1 MKEKRKRV
9 LLIFCVF
16 ILSIF
21 VFPKIYTL
29 CIGENNS
36 NNYLNAT
43 IYDNSQYNLGG
54 DGLKLTSDGVDING
68 WNYTDS
74 KYLHIN
80 VAVPNDNKK
89 YVVKVKTAK
98 ELYFVTNKLDVPTG
112 FSDVSF
118 KKNEDIL
125 VNTNSTYSV
134 NDYSGTAFFT
144 VAPGITTATIQLELK
159 YDYIL
164 WNKQKDAVL
173 NTCGEKALTVEL
185 LEVEDDSNVSLGS
198 LNVNT
203 AKSGVGRSLTH
214 DVYMSVNNVN
224 ADFGVVEMVY
234 NNENPDILRISNTL
248 YVGDLSLSNLYF
260 KKLKIVVNLPYCV
273 KDGKKYYLDIKK
285 DSLLFSNVIG
295 GKANYDID
303 DSKKSFGTITIN
315 LYDIY
320 INANSTF
327 FRYEVDFP
335 KDLDFTS
342 NSKFTFTNGSST
354 IYVVSDEKE
363 ELIYSTDLKTINY
376 SNHSKEEV
384 QINLGGYS
392 VSYTNTSDTLVN
404 SLGGFYLYNSG
415 TGDSEKKHIDML
427 FDSSDT
433 GYIKVTTVNIPTDRT
448 QKNLNIKY
456 RLVDDNNTLVCKNS
470 NGEYISDN
478 DICADYNFS
487 TTIENPNYS
496 TDSSIRW
503 NNINIKFYRGL
514 LPIDEQKYYLKEV
527 IYDIDKIKKSSI
539 LYSYQSQDS
548 FSGAGNYYGFINYH
562 GTENI
567 QVSSKIT
574 VTSDNFKTL
583 TKKEY
588 TNLCSYSSTAYDVDS
603 VSINDVYYN
612 SISVLAG
619 NSFTLKGQ
627 VSSIDYPYGT
637 VPWLNNIVIGLLL
650 PNGISVNEETVNLKT
665 EINNNIK
672 PSKVEAQDLYNGYKM
687 WKIYVPKDITI
698 GYVSE
703 RLGKGPDGNYI
714 KFEMQLNTAYYMNQ
728 QTIDLKS
735 SVYAASAQNENGVTS
750 VNDASGSYYWARQTD
765 TYDLNG
771 DGNTS
776 DIIGGVSP
784 SDTTSFEIIP
794 QKALLD
800 VSDSINVNKEDEGD
814 SGHLF
819 SSDDVVNYNL
829 TLNCTHGGSVE
840 DFNYYIPI
848 PKTTSG
854 TDNYLLTTLDD
865 IYNLNLQNEVSVVG
879 DDLYDVYYS
888 TKEGL
893 NINNAKNDDVV
904 WLTKD
909 EVTDFTK
916 VTMIK
921 LLQKNPTIESDS
933 FTTISLKLKYGGND
947 FNESAGKKITF
958 HSAGNYTY
966 LLNGRET
973 SGLFATPGVTLDINY
988 TVNLPDITLTA
999 APNRSPSINGN
1010 IISYQTD
1017 NTSLPRFIK
1026 SQNLS
1031 ITNVSTYN
1039 VTLNTK
1045 NYMNSNLDM
1054 EGIYANEMFAV
1065 TASLNNGVEQD
1076 ILTSANDSSINIGLS
1091 NSNTVPI
1098 LKYTIYNA
1106 NNILDN
1112 STTRYIV
1119 ITFKS
1124 DNGVTIKQ
1132 KININREFAKA
1143 SNPVASIV
1151 SGDRYQLFDDTN
1163 ASVSI
1168 SNNSSI
1174 TTQFVLDYIPDM
1186 YSDKYIVFDSKVPV
1200 GTTLT
1205 LYDYVNNNN
1214 PSYWY
1219 YVVKKETN
1227 KIKLTDFIKMG
1238 YQSVN
1243 YKYLTGTSKYKE
1255 NYLLNINF
1263 SNVKA
1268 NDIKQNA
1275 VHLEMMGNKV
1285 DDIKSINLSYI
1296 LNDNRAFKIN
1306 MPSTVKMGTD
1316 FNIDM
1321 NMTASLGVETNYF
1334 GKKMSYV
1341 ISTKDLPYDTYIL
1354 YNNEKY
1360 YMNTSNKFIIPLG
1373 DVLDGEKNIT
1383 LSFNSNIVSLK
1394 DTYNLDV
1401 DLMVNDKSSSFN
1413 PLMGNVVAS
1422 KTITLNYEVKK
1433 APSFKITKM
1442 SERVISQKSLKNE
1455 NTIHIDYI
1463 DNGSSTIYVELQ
1475 KKMGNSY
1482 QKVTDKLNRIAGV
1495 TNHNTGVFNINV
1507 ADGGE
1512 DITFK
1517 LANTMEKG
1525 IYRFVFTIK
1534 NNNNETYYEVPYSF
1548 VITD

>member
-9 LLIFCVF
+9 LLIFCLF

-125 VNTNSTYSV
+125 VNTNSTYNV
-134 NDYSGTAFFT
+134 NDYSGTAFYT

-198 LNVNT
+198 LNVNIAT
-203 AKSGVGRSLTH
+203 SGVKEELNLYSYKIVNGVETIG
-214 DVYMSVNNVN
+214 DVS
-224 ADFGVVEMVY
+224 MVY
-234 NNENPDILRISNTL
+234 NKDNSDVLKISSDL
-248 YVGDLSLSNLYF
+248 YLDSQSYTNFYF
-260 KKLKIVVNLPYCV
+260 KNLKFVINLPYYV

-285 DSLLFSNVIG
+285 DSLSFSNMIG
-295 GKANYDID
+295 GKINYDVD
-303 DSKKSFGTITIN
+303 DSKKSFGVITVN

-320 INANSTF
+320 IKSSVHF
-327 FRYEVDFP
+327 FSFEFNPP

-342 NSKFTFTNGSST
+342 NSKFTFTDGSSELYAVAGDVESF
-354 IYVVSDEKE
+354 IYKDYFNQIS
-363 ELIYSTDLKTINY
+363 Y
-376 SNHSKEEV
+376 SNSYEEK
-384 QINLGGYS
+384 
-392 VSYTNTSDTLVN
+392 VSIASASTFVPYTNNSDTLV
-404 SLGGFYLYNSG
+404 SLLGGFLIYNSG

-478 DICADYNFS
+478 NICADYKFS
-487 TTIENPNYS
+487 TTIENPNYYPNA
-496 TDSSIRW
+496 SSGW
-503 NNINIKFYRGL
+503 NNILIKFHRGL

-527 IYDIDKIKKSSI
+527 IYDIDMIKAGTY
-539 LYSYQSQDS
+539 LYST
-548 FSGAGNYYGFINYH
+548 SGPRSYYSGGNYYGFVNYH
-562 GTENI
+562 DI
-567 QVSSKIT
+567 KDVYVKSKISIAGDNGKSSINE
-574 VTSDNFKTL
+574 TSTFLKNVP
-583 TKKEY
+583 
-588 TNLCSYSSTAYDVDS
+588 STAYCVS
-603 VSINDVYYN
+603 NVSINDISN
-612 SISVLAG
+612 KSISVIAG
-619 NSFTLKGQ
+619 NSLTLKGQ
-627 VSSIDYPYGT
+627 VNSIEYPYGT
-637 VPWLNNIVIGLLL
+637 VPWMNNIVIGLLL

-665 EINNNIK
+665 RINDNIK

-687 WKIYVPKDITI
+687 WKIYVPKNITI
-698 GYVSE
+698 GYASE
-703 RLGKGPDGNYI
+703 RFGTGPNGDYI

-728 QTIDLKS
+728 QAIDLKS
-735 SVYAASAQNENGVTS
+735 SVYAAIAQTENGVTT
-750 VNDASGSYYWARQTD
+750 VNEVNGAFGWARQTD

-776 DIIGGVSP
+776 DSIGGVSP
-784 SDTTSFEIIP
+784 SDATSFEIIP

-800 VSDSINVNKEDEGD
+800 ISDSINVNKEDEGD

-819 SSDDVVNYNL
+819 SRDDVVNYNL

-848 PKTTSG
+848 PKTSSG
-854 TDNYLLTTLDD
+854 TDSYLITTLDD
-865 IYNLNLQNEVSVVG
+865 IYNLNLQNEVSVGG
-879 DDLYDVYYS
+879 DDLYDIYYS

-893 NINNAKNDDVV
+893 NINNAKNNDVV

-947 FNESAGKKITF
+947 FNESAGKKITL

-1017 NTSLPRFIK
+1017 STSLPRFIK

-1054 EGIYANEMFAV
+1054 EGIYANEMFSV

-1263 SNVKA
+1263 SNAKS

-1285 DDIKSINLSYI
+1285 DDIKSINLSYN

-1306 MPSTVKMGTD
+1306 MPSTVNMGTD

-1455 NTIHIDYI
+1455 NSIHIDYI

>member
-1 MKEKRKRV
+1 
-9 LLIFCVF
+9 
-16 ILSIF
+16 
-21 VFPKIYTL
+21 
-29 CIGENNS
+29 
-36 NNYLNAT
+36 
-43 IYDNSQYNLGG
+43 
-54 DGLKLTSDGVDING
+54 
-68 WNYTDS
+68 
-74 KYLHIN
+74 
-80 VAVPNDNKK
+80 
-89 YVVKVKTAK
+89 
-98 ELYFVTNKLDVPTG
+98 
-112 FSDVSF
+112 
-118 KKNEDIL
+118 
-125 VNTNSTYSV
+125 
-134 NDYSGTAFFT
+134 
-144 VAPGITTATIQLELK
+144 
-159 YDYIL
+159 
-164 WNKQKDAVL
+164 
-173 NTCGEKALTVEL
+173 
-185 LEVEDDSNVSLGS
+185 
-198 LNVNT
+198 
-203 AKSGVGRSLTH
+203 
-214 DVYMSVNNVN
+214 
-224 ADFGVVEMVY
+224 
-234 NNENPDILRISNTL
+234 
-248 YVGDLSLSNLYF
+248 
-260 KKLKIVVNLPYCV
+260 
-273 KDGKKYYLDIKK
+273 
-285 DSLLFSNVIG
+285 
-295 GKANYDID
+295 
-303 DSKKSFGTITIN
+303 
-315 LYDIY
+315 
-320 INANSTF
+320 
-327 FRYEVDFP
+327 
-335 KDLDFTS
+335 
-342 NSKFTFTNGSST
+342 
-354 IYVVSDEKE
+354 
-363 ELIYSTDLKTINY
+363 
-376 SNHSKEEV
+376 
-384 QINLGGYS
+384 
-392 VSYTNTSDTLVN
+392 
-404 SLGGFYLYNSG
+404 
-415 TGDSEKKHIDML
+415 
-427 FDSSDT
+427 
-433 GYIKVTTVNIPTDRT
+433 
-448 QKNLNIKY
+448 
-456 RLVDDNNTLVCKNS
+456 
-470 NGEYISDN
+470 
-478 DICADYNFS
+478 
-487 TTIENPNYS
+487 
-496 TDSSIRW
+496 
-503 NNINIKFYRGL
+503 
-514 LPIDEQKYYLKEV
+514 
-527 IYDIDKIKKSSI
+527 
-539 LYSYQSQDS
+539 
-548 FSGAGNYYGFINYH
+548 
-562 GTENI
+562 
-567 QVSSKIT
+567 
-574 VTSDNFKTL
+574 
-583 TKKEY
+583 
-588 TNLCSYSSTAYDVDS
+588 
-603 VSINDVYYN
+603 
-612 SISVLAG
+612 
-619 NSFTLKGQ
+619 
-627 VSSIDYPYGT
+627 
-637 VPWLNNIVIGLLL
+637 
-650 PNGISVNEETVNLKT
+650 
-665 EINNNIK
+665 
-672 PSKVEAQDLYNGYKM
+672 M

-698 GYVSE
+698 GYYSE
-703 RLGKGPDGNYI
+703 TLYPGLNGNCI
-714 KFEMQLNTAYYMNQ
+714 KFEMQLNTEYYMNQ
-728 QTIDLKS
+728 QTIDIKS
-735 SVYAASAQNENGVTS
+735 SLFTASAQNENGVTS
-750 VNDASGSYYWARQTD
+750 VNNAAGSYDWARQTD

-771 DGNTS
+771 DGSTS

-800 VSDSINVNKEDEGD
+800 ISDSINVNKGDEGD

-904 WLTKD
+904 WLTKN

-933 FTTISLKLKYGGND
+933 FTTISLNLKYGGND

-1010 IISYQTD
+1010 VISYQTD
-1017 NTSLPRFIK
+1017 GTSLPRFIK

-1151 SGDRYQLFDDTN
+1151 SGDRYQLFDDTTT
-1163 ASVSI
+1163 SVSI

-1186 YSDKYIVFDSKVPV
+1186 YSDKYVVFDSKLPV

-1219 YVVKKETN
+1219 YVVEKETN

-1263 SNVKA
+1263 SNAKS

-1285 DDIKSINLSYI
+1285 DDIKSINLSYS

-1306 MPSTVKMGTD
+1306 MPSTVGMGTD

>member
-1 MKEKRKRV
+1 MNEKRKRV
-9 LLIFCVF
+9 LLIFCLF

-54 DGLKLTSDGVDING
+54 DGLELTSDGVDING

-89 YVVKVKTAK
+89 YVVKVKSAK

-144 VAPGITTATIQLELK
+144 VSPGITSATIQLELK

-203 AKSGVGRSLTH
+203 AKSGVNEELMFYSYKTVNGVMTSGPVSIIYNKENSDSLKI
-214 DVYMSVNNVN
+214 VN
-224 ADFGVVEMVY
+224 Y
-234 NNENPDILRISNTL
+234 L
-248 YVGDLSLSNLYF
+248 YRQNQDETNFYF
-260 KKLKIVVNLPYCV
+260 KKLKIVINLPYYM
-273 KDGKKYYLDIKK
+273 KNGKKYYLDIKK
-285 DSLLFSNVIG
+285 DSLSLSGVIG
-295 GKANYDID
+295 GKINYDVD
-303 DSKKSFGTITIN
+303 DSKISFGIITVN
-315 LYDIY
+315 LYDVY
-320 INANSTF
+320 IKSNEQFLS
-327 FRYEVDFP
+327 YEMTFP
-335 KDLDFTS
+335 KDLEFTGS
-342 NSKFTFTNGSST
+342 SMFDFTNGSSELYVMTDEIESLLSKDT
-354 IYVVSDEKE
+354 IGSISFSNYYEEKVAV
-363 ELIYSTDLKTINY
+363 LSGSTF
-376 SNHSKEEV
+376 V
-384 QINLGGYS
+384 P
-392 VSYTNTSDTLVN
+392 YTNTSDTLV
-404 SLGGFYLYNSG
+404 SLLGGFLVYNSG

-427 FDSSDT
+427 FDSADT

-478 DICADYNFS
+478 DICSDYKFS
-487 TTIENPNYS
+487 TTIENPNYYPNTS
-496 TDSSIRW
+496 VGW

-514 LPIDEQKYYLKEV
+514 LPSDEQKYYLKEL
-527 IYDIDKIKKSSI
+527 IYDIDKIKARSY
-539 LYSYQSQDS
+539 LYATYGSRDYY
-548 FSGAGNYYGFINYH
+548 SGGNYYGFINYH
-562 GTENI
+562 DTKN
-567 QVSSKIT
+567 VNVKSKISIT
-574 VTSDNFKTL
+574 GDNVKTL
-583 TKKEY
+583 TTETTTFLK
-588 TNLCSYSSTAYDVDS
+588 NVPSTAYSVS
-603 VSINDVYYN
+603 NVSIND
-612 SISVLAG
+612 ISNKSASVTAG

-627 VSSIDYPYGT
+627 VNSICYPYGT

-665 EINNNIK
+665 DINNNIK

-698 GYVSE
+698 GYASE
-703 RLGKGPDGNYI
+703 RLGTGPDGNYI

-735 SVYAASAQNENGVTS
+735 SVYAASAQTENGMTS
-750 VNDASGSYYWARQTD
+750 VNDAAGAYDWARQTD

-776 DIIGGVSP
+776 DSIGGVSP

-800 VSDSINVNKEDEGD
+800 ISDSINVNKEDEGD

-854 TDNYLLTTLDD
+854 MDNYLLTTFDD

-879 DDLYDVYYS
+879 DDLYDIYYS

-1010 IISYQTD
+1010 VISYQTD
-1017 NTSLPRFIK
+1017 GTSLPRFIK

-1151 SGDRYQLFDDTN
+1151 SGDRYQLFDDTTT
-1163 ASVSI
+1163 SVSI
-1168 SNNSSI
+1168 SKNSSI

-1186 YSDKYIVFDSKVPV
+1186 YSDKYIVFDSKLPV

-1219 YVVKKETN
+1219 YVVEKETN

-1263 SNVKA
+1263 SNTKA
-1268 NDIKQNA
+1268 NDIKQNSI
-1275 VHLEMMGNKV
+1275 HLEMMGNKV
-1285 DDIKSINLSYI
+1285 DDIKSINLSYS

-1383 LSFNSNIVSLK
+1383 LSFHSNIVSLK

-1401 DLMVNDKSSSFN
+1401 DLMVNGNSSSFN

-1534 NNNNETYYEVPYSF
+1534 NNHNETYYEVPYSF

>member
-9 LLIFCVF
+9 LLIFCLF

-134 NDYSGTAFFT
+134 NDYSGTAFYT

-203 AKSGVGRSLTH
+203 AKSGINEELMFYSYKFVNGVMTSGPVSIIYNKENSDSLKI
-214 DVYMSVNNVN
+214 VN
-224 ADFGVVEMVY
+224 Y
-234 NNENPDILRISNTL
+234 L
-248 YVGDLSLSNLYF
+248 YRQNQDETNFYF
-260 KKLKIVVNLPYCV
+260 KKLKIVINLPYYM
-273 KDGKKYYLDIKK
+273 KNGKKYYLDIKK
-285 DSLLFSNVIG
+285 DSLSFSGVIG
-295 GKANYDID
+295 GKINYDVD
-303 DSKKSFGTITIN
+303 DSKISFGIITVN
-315 LYDIY
+315 LYDVY
-320 INANSTF
+320 INSNEQFLS
-327 FRYEVDFP
+327 YEMTFP
-335 KDLDFTS
+335 KDLEFTGS
-342 NSKFTFTNGSST
+342 SMFAFTNGSSEL
-354 IYVVSDEKE
+354 YVMTDEIESLLSKDYYGSISFSNYYE
-363 ELIYSTDLKTINY
+363 EKVAVLSGSTF
-376 SNHSKEEV
+376 V
-384 QINLGGYS
+384 P
-392 VSYTNTSDTLVN
+392 YTNTSDTLV
-404 SLGGFYLYNSG
+404 SLLGGFLVYNSG

-427 FDSSDT
+427 FDSADT

-478 DICADYNFS
+478 DICSDYKFS
-487 TTIENPNYS
+487 TTIENPNYYPNTS
-496 TDSSIRW
+496 VGW

-514 LPIDEQKYYLKEV
+514 LPSDEQKYYLKEL
-527 IYDIDKIKKSSI
+527 IYDIDKIKARSY
-539 LYSYQSQDS
+539 LYATYGSRDYY
-548 FSGAGNYYGFINYH
+548 SGGNYYGFINYH
-562 GTENI
+562 DTKN
-567 QVSSKIT
+567 VNVKSKISIT
-574 VTSDNFKTL
+574 GDNVKTL
-583 TKKEY
+583 TTETTTFLK
-588 TNLCSYSSTAYDVDS
+588 NVPSTAYSVS
-603 VSINDVYYN
+603 NVSIND
-612 SISVLAG
+612 ISNKSVSVIAG
-619 NSFTLKGQ
+619 NLLSLKGQ
-627 VSSIDYPYGT
+627 VNSINYPYGT
-637 VPWLNNIVIGLLL
+637 VPWMNNIVIGLLL

-665 EINNNIK
+665 DINNNIK

-698 GYVSE
+698 GYASE
-703 RLGKGPDGNYI
+703 RLGTGPDGNYI

-735 SVYAASAQNENGVTS
+735 SVYAASAQTENGMTS
-750 VNDASGSYYWARQTD
+750 VNDAAGAYDWARQTD

-776 DIIGGVSP
+776 DSIGGVSP
-784 SDTTSFEIIP
+784 SDATSFEIIP

-800 VSDSINVNKEDEGD
+800 ISDSINVNKEDEGE

-854 TDNYLLTTLDD
+854 TDSYLITTLDD
-865 IYNLNLQNEVSVVG
+865 IYNLNLQNEVSIVG
-879 DDLYDVYYS
+879 DDLYDIYYS

-893 NINNAKNDDVV
+893 NINNAKNNDVV

-947 FNESAGKKITF
+947 FNESAGKKITL

-1065 TASLNNGVEQD
+1065 TASLNNGAEQD

-1151 SGDRYQLFDDTN
+1151 SGDRYQLFDDTTT
-1163 ASVSI
+1163 SVSI

-1263 SNVKA
+1263 SNVKS
-1268 NDIKQNA
+1268 NDIKQNSI
-1275 VHLEMMGNKV
+1275 HLEMMGNKV
-1285 DDIKSINLSYI
+1285 DDIKSINLSYN

-1306 MPSTVKMGTD
+1306 MPSTVNMGTD

-1394 DTYNLDV
+1394 NTYNLDV

-1442 SERVISQKSLKNE
+1442 SERVISQKYLKNE
-1455 NTIHIDYI
+1455 NIIHIDYI

-1517 LANTMEKG
+1517 LANTMDKG

>member
-9 LLIFCVF
+9 LLIFCLF

-54 DGLKLTSDGVDING
+54 DGLELTSDGVDING

-134 NDYSGTAFFT
+134 NDYSGTAFYT
-144 VAPGITTATIQLELK
+144 VSPGITTATIQLELK

-164 WNKQKDAVL
+164 WNKQKNAVL
-173 NTCGEKALTVEL
+173 NTSGEKALTVEL

-203 AKSGVGRSLTH
+203 ATSGVNEALSSFLYT
-214 DVYMSVNNVN
+214 YVN
-224 ADFGVVEMVY
+224 GVKSTTALSMVY
-234 NNENPDILRISNTL
+234 NKDNPEVIKILTYLYKQNQDNT
-248 YVGDLSLSNLYF
+248 NFYF
-260 KKLKIVVNLPYCV
+260 KKLKIVINLPYYV

-285 DSLLFSNVIG
+285 DSLSFSNVIG

-303 DSKKSFGTITIN
+303 DSKKSFGIITVN
-315 LYDIY
+315 LVDVY
-320 INANSTF
+320 INGGGDF
-327 FRYEVDFP
+327 LIYEINPP

-342 NSKFTFTNGSST
+342 DSIFTFTNGSCEFYAVTGESEARLAKGDLSS
-354 IYVVSDEKE
+354 ISYSSSYEEKVSIK
-363 ELIYSTDLKTINY
+363 SGNF
-376 SNHSKEEV
+376 
-384 QINLGGYS
+384 S
-392 VSYTNTSDTLVN
+392 VPYNNTSDTLV
-404 SLGGFYLYNSG
+404 SLLGGFYLDNLG
-415 TGDSEKKHIDML
+415 TGDSEKKHVDML

-433 GYIKVTTVNIPTDRT
+433 GYIKVTTVRMPTDRT
-448 QKNLNIKY
+448 QKSLNVKY

-470 NGEYISDN
+470 NGEYVSDN
-478 DICADYNFS
+478 DICADYKFN
-487 TTIENPNYS
+487 TTIENPYYS
-496 TDSSIRW
+496 TDSSVSW

-527 IYDIDKIKKSSI
+527 IYDIDTIKAGTS
-539 LYSYQSQDS
+539 LYVDEGLGDPY
-548 FSGAGNYYGFINYH
+548 GTGNYYGFINYH
-562 GTENI
+562 DTKD
-567 QVSSKIT
+567 VKVYSKISIT
-574 VTSDNFKTL
+574 GDNVKTL
-583 TKKEY
+583 TKEA
-588 TNLCSYSSTAYDVDS
+588 TTSLTDYSSTAYS
-603 VSINDVYYN
+603 VSNISINDDI
-612 SISVLAG
+612 SASVLAG
-619 NSFTLKGQ
+619 NSLTLKGQ
-627 VSSIDYPYGT
+627 VNSINYPYGT
-637 VPWLNNIVIGLLL
+637 VPWMNNIVIGLLL

-672 PSKVEAQDLYNGYKM
+672 PSKVVAQDLYNGYKM

-698 GYVSE
+698 GYYNEALYSG
-703 RLGKGPDGNYI
+703 LNGDCI
-714 KFEMQLNTAYYMNQ
+714 KFEMQLNTEYYMNQ
-728 QTIDLKS
+728 QSIDLKS
-735 SVYAASAQNENGVTS
+735 SLFTASAQNENGVTS
-750 VNDASGSYYWARQTD
+750 VNNAAGSYDWARQTD

-771 DGNTS
+771 DGSTS

-800 VSDSINVNKEDEGD
+800 ISDSINVNKGDEGD

-848 PKTTSG
+848 PKTTSS

-879 DDLYDVYYS
+879 DDLYDIYYS

-904 WLTKD
+904 WLTKN

-988 TVNLPDITLTA
+988 IVNLPDITLTA

-1010 IISYQTD
+1010 VISYQTD
-1017 NTSLPRFIK
+1017 GTSLPRFIK

-1143 SNPVASIV
+1143 SNLVASIV
-1151 SGDRYQLFDDTN
+1151 SGDRYQLFDDTTT
-1163 ASVSI
+1163 SVSI
-1168 SNNSSI
+1168 SKNSSI

-1186 YSDKYIVFDSKVPV
+1186 YSDKYIVFDSKLPV

-1219 YVVKKETN
+1219 YVVEKETN

-1263 SNVKA
+1263 SNAKS
-1268 NDIKQNA
+1268 NDIKQNSI
-1275 VHLEMMGNKV
+1275 HLEMMGNKV
-1285 DDIKSINLSYI
+1285 DDIKSINLSYS

-1306 MPSTVKMGTD
+1306 MPSTVKIGTD

-1433 APSFKITKM
+1433 APSFRITKM

-1463 DNGSSTIYVELQ
+1463 DNGSSSIYVELQ

>member
-9 LLIFCVF
+9 LLIFCLF

-54 DGLKLTSDGVDING
+54 DGLELTSDGVDING

-125 VNTNSTYSV
+125 VNTNSTYNV

-203 AKSGVGRSLTH
+203 AKSGVNEELLFYSYKFVNGVMTSGPVSIIYNKENSDSLKI
-214 DVYMSVNNVN
+214 VN
-224 ADFGVVEMVY
+224 Y
-234 NNENPDILRISNTL
+234 L
-248 YVGDLSLSNLYF
+248 YRQNQDETNFYF
-260 KKLKIVVNLPYCV
+260 KKLKIVINLPYYM
-273 KDGKKYYLDIKK
+273 KNGKKYYLDIKK
-285 DSLLFSNVIG
+285 DSLSLSGVIG
-295 GKANYDID
+295 GKINYDVD
-303 DSKKSFGTITIN
+303 DSKKSFGVITVN
-315 LYDIY
+315 LSDVY
-320 INANSTF
+320 INSNEQFLS
-327 FRYEVDFP
+327 YEMTFP
-335 KDLDFTS
+335 KDLEFTGS
-342 NSKFTFTNGSST
+342 SMFAFTNGSSELYVMTDEIESLLSKDT
-354 IYVVSDEKE
+354 IGSISFSNYYEEKVAV
-363 ELIYSTDLKTINY
+363 LSGSTF
-376 SNHSKEEV
+376 V
-384 QINLGGYS
+384 P
-392 VSYTNTSDTLVN
+392 YTNTSDTLV
-404 SLGGFYLYNSG
+404 SLLGGFLVYNSG
-415 TGDSEKKHIDML
+415 TGDSEKKHIDVL
-427 FDSSDT
+427 FDSADT

-478 DICADYNFS
+478 DICSDYKFS
-487 TTIENPNYS
+487 TTIENPNYYPNTS
-496 TDSSIRW
+496 VGW

-514 LPIDEQKYYLKEV
+514 LPSDEQKYYLKEL
-527 IYDIDKIKKSSI
+527 IYDIDKIKARSY
-539 LYSYQSQDS
+539 LYATYGSRDYY
-548 FSGAGNYYGFINYH
+548 SGGNYYGFINYH
-562 GTENI
+562 DTKN
-567 QVSSKIT
+567 VNVKSKISIT
-574 VTSDNFKTL
+574 GDNVKTL
-583 TKKEY
+583 TTETTTFLK
-588 TNLCSYSSTAYDVDS
+588 NVPSTAYSVS
-603 VSINDVYYN
+603 NVSIND
-612 SISVLAG
+612 ISNKSVSVIAG
-619 NSFTLKGQ
+619 NLLSLKGQ
-627 VSSIDYPYGT
+627 VNSINYPYGT
-637 VPWLNNIVIGLLL
+637 VPWMNNIVIGLLL

-698 GYVSE
+698 GYASE
-703 RLGKGPDGNYI
+703 RLGTGTDGNYI

-735 SVYAASAQNENGVTS
+735 SVYAASAQTENGMTL
-750 VNDASGSYYWARQTD
+750 VNDAAGAYDWARQTD

-776 DIIGGVSP
+776 DSIGGVSP
-784 SDTTSFEIIP
+784 SDATSFEIIP

-800 VSDSINVNKEDEGD
+800 ISDSINVNKEDEGD

-854 TDNYLLTTLDD
+854 TDNYMITTLDD

-879 DDLYDVYYS
+879 DDLYDIYYS

-893 NINNAKNDDVV
+893 NINNAKNNDVV

-988 TVNLPDITLTA
+988 IVNLPDIMLTA

-1010 IISYQTD
+1010 VISYQTD
-1017 NTSLPRFIK
+1017 STSLPRFIK

-1151 SGDRYQLFDDTN
+1151 SGDRYQLFDDTTT
-1163 ASVSI
+1163 SVSI
-1168 SNNSSI
+1168 SKNSSI

-1186 YSDKYIVFDSKVPV
+1186 YSDKYVVFDSKLPV

-1263 SNVKA
+1263 SNAKS

-1275 VHLEMMGNKV
+1275 VHLEMIGNKV
-1285 DDIKSINLSYI
+1285 DDIKSINLSYN

-1306 MPSTVKMGTD
+1306 MPSTVNMGTD

-1394 DTYNLDV
+1394 DKYNLDV

>member
-9 LLIFCVF
+9 QLIFCLF

-54 DGLKLTSDGVDING
+54 DGLELTSDGVDING

-98 ELYFVTNKLDVPTG
+98 ELYFVTNKLDAPTG

-125 VNTNSTYSV
+125 VNTNSTYNV
-134 NDYSGTAFFT
+134 NDYSGTAFYT
-144 VAPGITTATIQLELK
+144 VSPGITTATIQLELK

-164 WNKQKDAVL
+164 WNKQKNAVL

-203 AKSGVGRSLTH
+203 ATSGVNEELSSFLYT
-214 DVYMSVNNVN
+214 YVN
-224 ADFGVVEMVY
+224 GVKSNTDLSMVY
-234 NNENPDILRISNTL
+234 NKDNPEVIKILAHL
-248 YVGDLSLSNLYF
+248 YKQNQDETNFYF
-260 KKLKIVVNLPYCV
+260 KKLKIVINLPYYIRN
-273 KDGKKYYLDIKK
+273 GKKYYLDIKK
-285 DSLLFSNVIG
+285 DSLSFSNVIG
-295 GKANYDID
+295 GKINYDVD
-303 DSKKSFGTITIN
+303 DSKKSFGVITVN
-315 LYDIY
+315 LADVY
-320 INANSTF
+320 INGGGDF
-327 FRYEVDFP
+327 LIYEINPP

-342 NSKFTFTNGSST
+342 DSIFTFTNGSCEFYAVTGESEARLAKGDLSS
-354 IYVVSDEKE
+354 ISYSSSYEEKVSIK
-363 ELIYSTDLKTINY
+363 SGNF
-376 SNHSKEEV
+376 
-384 QINLGGYS
+384 S
-392 VSYTNTSDTLVN
+392 VPYNNTSDTLV
-404 SLGGFYLYNSG
+404 SLLGGFYLDNLG
-415 TGDSEKKHIDML
+415 TGDSEKKHVDML

-433 GYIKVTTVNIPTDRT
+433 GYIKVTTVRMPTDRT
-448 QKNLNIKY
+448 QKSLNVKY

-470 NGEYISDN
+470 NGEYVSDN
-478 DICADYNFS
+478 DICADYKFN
-487 TTIENPNYS
+487 TTIENPYYS
-496 TDSSIRW
+496 TDSSVSW

-527 IYDIDKIKKSSI
+527 IYDIDTIKAGTS
-539 LYSYQSQDS
+539 LYVNEGLGDPY
-548 FSGAGNYYGFINYH
+548 GTGNYYGFINYH
-562 GTENI
+562 DTKD
-567 QVSSKIT
+567 VKVYSKISIT
-574 VTSDNFKTL
+574 GDNVKTL
-583 TKKEY
+583 TKEA
-588 TNLCSYSSTAYDVDS
+588 TTSLTDYSSTAYS
-603 VSINDVYYN
+603 VSNISINDDTSV
-612 SISVLAG
+612 SVLAG
-619 NSFTLKGQ
+619 NSLTLKGQ
-627 VSSIDYPYGT
+627 VNSINYPYGT
-637 VPWLNNIVIGLLL
+637 VPWMNNIVIGLLL

-672 PSKVEAQDLYNGYKM
+672 PSKVVAQDLYNGYKM

-698 GYVSE
+698 GYYNEALYSG
-703 RLGKGPDGNYI
+703 LNGDCI
-714 KFEMQLNTAYYMNQ
+714 KFEMQLNTEYYMNQ
-728 QTIDLKS
+728 QSIDLKS
-735 SVYAASAQNENGVTS
+735 SLFTASVQNENGVTS
-750 VNDASGSYYWARQTD
+750 VNDANGSYYWAGKTD

-776 DIIGGVSP
+776 DRIGGVSQN
-784 SDTTSFEIIP
+784 DTTSFEIIP

-800 VSDSINVNKEDEGD
+800 ISDSINVNKEDEGD

-848 PKTTSG
+848 PKTTSS

-865 IYNLNLQNEVSVVG
+865 IYNLNLQNEVSIVG

-904 WLTKD
+904 WFTKN

-1151 SGDRYQLFDDTN
+1151 SGDRYQLFDDTTT
-1163 ASVSI
+1163 SVSI
-1168 SNNSSI
+1168 SKNSSI

-1186 YSDKYIVFDSKVPV
+1186 YSDKYIVFDSKLPV

-1219 YVVKKETN
+1219 YVVEKETN
-1227 KIKLTDFIKMG
+1227 KIKLTDFIKIG

-1263 SNVKA
+1263 SNVKS

-1285 DDIKSINLSYI
+1285 DDIKSINLAYS

-1306 MPSTVKMGTD
+1306 MPSTVSMGTD
-1316 FNIDM
+1316 FNINM

>member
-9 LLIFCVF
+9 LLIFCLF

-54 DGLKLTSDGVDING
+54 DGLELTSGGVDING

-134 NDYSGTAFFT
+134 NDYSGTAFYT
-144 VAPGITTATIQLELK
+144 VSPGITTATIQLELK

-164 WNKQKDAVL
+164 WNKQKNAVL

-203 AKSGVGRSLTH
+203 ATSGVNEELSSFLYT
-214 DVYMSVNNVN
+214 YVN
-224 ADFGVVEMVY
+224 GVKSNTDLSMVY
-234 NNENPDILRISNTL
+234 NKDNPEVIKILAHL
-248 YVGDLSLSNLYF
+248 YKQNQDETNFYF
-260 KKLKIVVNLPYCV
+260 KKLKIVINLPYYIRN
-273 KDGKKYYLDIKK
+273 GKKYYLDIKK
-285 DSLLFSNVIG
+285 DSLSFSNVIG
-295 GKANYDID
+295 GKINYDVD
-303 DSKKSFGTITIN
+303 DSKKSFGVITVN
-315 LYDIY
+315 LADVY
-320 INANSTF
+320 INGGGDF
-327 FRYEVDFP
+327 LIYEINPP

-342 NSKFTFTNGSST
+342 DSIFTFTNGSCEFYAVTGESEARLAKGDLSS
-354 IYVVSDEKE
+354 ISYSSSYEEKVSIK
-363 ELIYSTDLKTINY
+363 SGNF
-376 SNHSKEEV
+376 
-384 QINLGGYS
+384 S
-392 VSYTNTSDTLVN
+392 VPYNNTSDTLV
-404 SLGGFYLYNSG
+404 SLLGGFYLDNLG
-415 TGDSEKKHIDML
+415 TGDSEKKHVDML

-433 GYIKVTTVNIPTDRT
+433 GYIKVTTVRMPTDRT
-448 QKNLNIKY
+448 QKSLNVKY

-470 NGEYISDN
+470 NGEYVSDN
-478 DICADYNFS
+478 DICADYKFN
-487 TTIENPNYS
+487 TTIENPYYS
-496 TDSSIRW
+496 TDSSVSW

-527 IYDIDKIKKSSI
+527 IYDIDTIKAGTS
-539 LYSYQSQDS
+539 LYVDEGLGDPY
-548 FSGAGNYYGFINYH
+548 GTGNYYGFINYH
-562 GTENI
+562 DTKD
-567 QVSSKIT
+567 VKVYSKISIT
-574 VTSDNFKTL
+574 GDNVKTL
-583 TKKEY
+583 TKEA
-588 TNLCSYSSTAYDVDS
+588 TTSLTDYSSTAYS
-603 VSINDVYYN
+603 VSNISINDDTSV
-612 SISVLAG
+612 SVLAG
-619 NSFTLKGQ
+619 NSLTLKGQ
-627 VSSIDYPYGT
+627 VNSINYPYGT
-637 VPWLNNIVIGLLL
+637 VPWMNNIVIGLLL

-672 PSKVEAQDLYNGYKM
+672 PSKVVAQDLYNGYKM

-698 GYVSE
+698 GYYNEALYSG
-703 RLGKGPDGNYI
+703 LNGDCI
-714 KFEMQLNTAYYMNQ
+714 KFEMQLNTEYYMNQ
-728 QTIDLKS
+728 QSIDLKS
-735 SVYAASAQNENGVTS
+735 SLFTASVQNENGVTS
-750 VNDASGSYYWARQTD
+750 VNDANGSYYWAGKTD

-776 DIIGGVSP
+776 DRIGGVSQN
-784 SDTTSFEIIP
+784 DTTSFEIIP

-800 VSDSINVNKEDEGD
+800 ISDSINVNKEDEGE

-854 TDNYLLTTLDD
+854 MDNYLLTTIDD

-879 DDLYDVYYS
+879 DDLYDIYYS

-904 WLTKD
+904 WLAKD

-1017 NTSLPRFIK
+1017 NASLPRFIK

-1065 TASLNNGVEQD
+1065 TVSLNNGVEQD

-1151 SGDRYQLFDDTN
+1151 SGDRYQLFDDTTT
-1163 ASVSI
+1163 SVSI
-1168 SNNSSI
+1168 SKNSSI

-1186 YSDKYIVFDSKVPV
+1186 YSDKYIVFDSKLPV

-1219 YVVKKETN
+1219 YVVEKETN
-1227 KIKLTDFIKMG
+1227 KIKLTDFIKMS

-1263 SNVKA
+1263 SNAKS

-1285 DDIKSINLSYI
+1285 DDIKSINLSYS

-1306 MPSTVKMGTD
+1306 IPSTVKMGTD

-1383 LSFNSNIVSLK
+1383 LSFHSNIVSLK

-1401 DLMVNDKSSSFN
+1401 DLMVNGNSSSFN

>member
-9 LLIFCVF
+9 LLIFCLF

-54 DGLKLTSDGVDING
+54 DGLELTSDGVDING

-134 NDYSGTAFFT
+134 NDYSGTAFYT
-144 VAPGITTATIQLELK
+144 VSPGITTATIQLELK

-164 WNKQKDAVL
+164 WNKQKNAVL

-203 AKSGVGRSLTH
+203 AKSGVNEELMFYSYKIVNGVMTSGPVSIIYNKENSDSLKI
-214 DVYMSVNNVN
+214 VN
-224 ADFGVVEMVY
+224 Y
-234 NNENPDILRISNTL
+234 L
-248 YVGDLSLSNLYF
+248 YRQNQDETNFYF
-260 KKLKIVVNLPYCV
+260 KKLKIVINLPYYM
-273 KDGKKYYLDIKK
+273 KNGKKYYLDIQK
-285 DSLLFSNVIG
+285 DSLSLSGVIG
-295 GKANYDID
+295 GKINYDVD
-303 DSKKSFGTITIN
+303 DSKISFGIITVN
-315 LYDIY
+315 LYDVY
-320 INANSTF
+320 INSNEQFLS
-327 FRYEVDFP
+327 YEMTFP
-335 KDLDFTS
+335 KDLEFTGS
-342 NSKFTFTNGSST
+342 SMFAFTNGSSELYVMTDEIESLLSKDT
-354 IYVVSDEKE
+354 IGSISFSNYYEEKVAV
-363 ELIYSTDLKTINY
+363 LSGSTF
-376 SNHSKEEV
+376 V
-384 QINLGGYS
+384 P
-392 VSYTNTSDTLVN
+392 YTNTSDTLV
-404 SLGGFYLYNSG
+404 SLLGGFLVYNSG
-415 TGDSEKKHIDML
+415 TGDSEKKHIDVL
-427 FDSSDT
+427 FDSADT

-478 DICADYNFS
+478 DICSDYKFS
-487 TTIENPNYS
+487 TTIENPNYYPNTS
-496 TDSSIRW
+496 VGW

-514 LPIDEQKYYLKEV
+514 LPSDEQKYYLKEL
-527 IYDIDKIKKSSI
+527 IYDIDKIKARSY
-539 LYSYQSQDS
+539 LYATYGSRDYY
-548 FSGAGNYYGFINYH
+548 SGGNYYGFINYH
-562 GTENI
+562 DTKN
-567 QVSSKIT
+567 VNVKSKISIT
-574 VTSDNFKTL
+574 GDNVKTL
-583 TKKEY
+583 TTETTTFLK
-588 TNLCSYSSTAYDVDS
+588 NVPSTAYSVS
-603 VSINDVYYN
+603 NVSIND
-612 SISVLAG
+612 ISNKSVSVIAG
-619 NSFTLKGQ
+619 NLLSLKGQ
-627 VSSIDYPYGT
+627 VNSINYPYGT
-637 VPWLNNIVIGLLL
+637 VPWMNNIVIGLLL

-698 GYVSE
+698 GYASE
-703 RLGKGPDGNYI
+703 RLGTGPDGNYI

-735 SVYAASAQNENGVTS
+735 SVYAASAQTENGMTS
-750 VNDASGSYYWARQTD
+750 VNDAAGAYDWARQTD

-776 DIIGGVSP
+776 DSIGGVSP
-784 SDTTSFEIIP
+784 SDATSFEIIP

-800 VSDSINVNKEDEGD
+800 ISDSINVNKEDEGD

-819 SSDDVVNYNL
+819 SSVDVVNYNL

-879 DDLYDVYYS
+879 DDLYDIYYS

-904 WLTKD
+904 WLTKN

-1151 SGDRYQLFDDTN
+1151 SGDRYQLFDDTTT
-1163 ASVSI
+1163 SVSI

-1186 YSDKYIVFDSKVPV
+1186 YSDKYVVFDSKLPV

-1219 YVVKKETN
+1219 YVVEKETN

-1263 SNVKA
+1263 SNAKS

-1285 DDIKSINLSYI
+1285 DDIKSINLSYS

-1306 MPSTVKMGTD
+1306 MPSTVGMGTD

>member
-9 LLIFCVF
+9 LLIFCLF

-54 DGLKLTSDGVDING
+54 DGLELTSDGVDING

-98 ELYFVTNKLDVPTG
+98 ELYFVTNKLDAPTG

-125 VNTNSTYSV
+125 VNTNSTYNV
-134 NDYSGTAFFT
+134 NDYSGTAFYT
-144 VAPGITTATIQLELK
+144 VSPGITTATIQLELK

-164 WNKQKDAVL
+164 WNKQKNAVL

-203 AKSGVGRSLTH
+203 ATSGVNEELSSFLYT
-214 DVYMSVNNVN
+214 YVN
-224 ADFGVVEMVY
+224 GVKSNTDLSMVY
-234 NNENPDILRISNTL
+234 NKDNPEVIKILAHL
-248 YVGDLSLSNLYF
+248 YKQNQDETNFYF
-260 KKLKIVVNLPYCV
+260 KKLKIVINLPYYIRN
-273 KDGKKYYLDIKK
+273 GKKYYLDIKK
-285 DSLLFSNVIG
+285 DSLSFSNVIG
-295 GKANYDID
+295 GKINYDVD
-303 DSKKSFGTITIN
+303 DSKKSFGVITVN
-315 LYDIY
+315 LADVY
-320 INANSTF
+320 INGGGDF
-327 FRYEVDFP
+327 LIYEINPP

-342 NSKFTFTNGSST
+342 DSIFTFTNGSCEFYAVTGESEARLAKGDLSS
-354 IYVVSDEKE
+354 ISYSSSYEEKVSIK
-363 ELIYSTDLKTINY
+363 SGNF
-376 SNHSKEEV
+376 
-384 QINLGGYS
+384 S
-392 VSYTNTSDTLVN
+392 VPYNNTSDTLV
-404 SLGGFYLYNSG
+404 SLLGGFYLDNLG
-415 TGDSEKKHIDML
+415 TGDSEKKHVDML

-433 GYIKVTTVNIPTDRT
+433 GYIKVTTVRMPTDRT
-448 QKNLNIKY
+448 QKSLNVKY

-470 NGEYISDN
+470 NGEYVSDN
-478 DICADYNFS
+478 DICADYKFN
-487 TTIENPNYS
+487 TTIENPYYS
-496 TDSSIRW
+496 TDSSVSW

-527 IYDIDKIKKSSI
+527 IYDIDTIKAGTS
-539 LYSYQSQDS
+539 LYVDEGLGDPY
-548 FSGAGNYYGFINYH
+548 GTGNYYGFINYH
-562 GTENI
+562 DTKD
-567 QVSSKIT
+567 VKVYSKISIT
-574 VTSDNFKTL
+574 GDNVKTL
-583 TKKEY
+583 TKEA
-588 TNLCSYSSTAYDVDS
+588 TTSLTDYSSTAYS
-603 VSINDVYYN
+603 VSNISINDDTSV
-612 SISVLAG
+612 SVLAG
-619 NSFTLKGQ
+619 NSLTLKGQ
-627 VSSIDYPYGT
+627 VNSINYPYGT
-637 VPWLNNIVIGLLL
+637 VPWMNNIVIGLLL

-672 PSKVEAQDLYNGYKM
+672 PSKVVAQDLYNGYKM

-698 GYVSE
+698 GYYNEALYSG
-703 RLGKGPDGNYI
+703 LNGDCI
-714 KFEMQLNTAYYMNQ
+714 KFEMQLNTEYYMNQ
-728 QTIDLKS
+728 QSIDLKS
-735 SVYAASAQNENGVTS
+735 SLFTASVQNENGVTS
-750 VNDASGSYYWARQTD
+750 VNDANGSYYWAGKTD

-776 DIIGGVSP
+776 DRIGGVSQN
-784 SDTTSFEIIP
+784 DTTSFEIIP

-800 VSDSINVNKEDEGD
+800 ISDSINVNKEDEGE

-854 TDNYLLTTLDD
+854 MDNYLLTTLDD

-879 DDLYDVYYS
+879 DDLYDIYYS

-904 WLTKD
+904 WLAKD

-1010 IISYQTD
+1010 VISYQTD
-1017 NTSLPRFIK
+1017 STSLPRFIK

-1151 SGDRYQLFDDTN
+1151 SGDRYQLFDDTTT
-1163 ASVSI
+1163 SVSI

-1186 YSDKYIVFDSKVPV
+1186 YSDKYVVFDSKLPV

-1219 YVVKKETN
+1219 YVVEKETN

-1263 SNVKA
+1263 SNAKS

-1285 DDIKSINLSYI
+1285 DDIKSINLSYS

-1306 MPSTVKMGTD
+1306 MPSTVGMGTD

-1401 DLMVNDKSSSFN
+1401 DLMVNGNSSSFN

>member
-9 LLIFCVF
+9 LLIFCLF

-54 DGLKLTSDGVDING
+54 DGLELTSDGVDING

-98 ELYFVTNKLDVPTG
+98 ELYFVTNKLDAPTG

-134 NDYSGTAFFT
+134 NDYSGTAFYT
-144 VAPGITTATIQLELK
+144 VSPGITTATIQLELK

-164 WNKQKDAVL
+164 WNKQKNAVL

-203 AKSGVGRSLTH
+203 ATSGVNEALSSFLYT
-214 DVYMSVNNVN
+214 YVN
-224 ADFGVVEMVY
+224 GVKSTTALSMVY
-234 NNENPDILRISNTL
+234 NKDNPEVIKILTHLYKQNQDNT
-248 YVGDLSLSNLYF
+248 NFYF
-260 KKLKIVVNLPYCV
+260 KKLKIVINLPYYV

-285 DSLLFSNVIG
+285 DSLSFSNVIG

-303 DSKKSFGTITIN
+303 DSKKSFGIITVN
-315 LYDIY
+315 LVDVY
-320 INANSTF
+320 INGGGDF
-327 FRYEVDFP
+327 LIYEINPP

-342 NSKFTFTNGSST
+342 DSIFTFTNGSCEFYAVTGESEARLAKGDLSS
-354 IYVVSDEKE
+354 ISYSGSYEEKVSIK
-363 ELIYSTDLKTINY
+363 SGNF
-376 SNHSKEEV
+376 
-384 QINLGGYS
+384 S
-392 VSYTNTSDTLVN
+392 VPYNNTSDTLV
-404 SLGGFYLYNSG
+404 SLLGGFYLDNLG
-415 TGDSEKKHIDML
+415 TGDSEKKHVDML

-433 GYIKVTTVNIPTDRT
+433 GYIKVTTVRMPTDRT
-448 QKNLNIKY
+448 QKSLNVKY

-470 NGEYISDN
+470 NGEYVSDN
-478 DICADYNFS
+478 DICADYKFN
-487 TTIENPNYS
+487 TTIENPYYS
-496 TDSSIRW
+496 TDSSVSW

-514 LPIDEQKYYLKEV
+514 LPSAEQKYYLKEV
-527 IYDIDKIKKSSI
+527 IYDIDTIKAGTF
-539 LYSYQSQDS
+539 LYVDEGLGDPY
-548 FSGAGNYYGFINYH
+548 GTGNYYGFINYH
-562 GTENI
+562 DTKD
-567 QVSSKIT
+567 VKVYSKISIT
-574 VTSDNFKTL
+574 GDNVKKL
-583 TKKEY
+583 TKEA
-588 TNLCSYSSTAYDVDS
+588 TTSLTDYSSTAYS
-603 VSINDVYYN
+603 VSNISINDDT
-612 SISVLAG
+612 SASVLAG
-619 NSFTLKGQ
+619 NSLTLKGQ
-627 VSSIDYPYGT
+627 VNSINYPYGT
-637 VPWLNNIVIGLLL
+637 VPWMNNIVIGLLL

-672 PSKVEAQDLYNGYKM
+672 PSKVKAQDLYNGYKM

-698 GYVSE
+698 GYYSE
-703 RLGKGPDGNYI
+703 TLYSGLNGNCI
-714 KFEMQLNTAYYMNQ
+714 KFEMQLNTEYYMNQ
-728 QTIDLKS
+728 QSIDLKS
-735 SVYAASAQNENGVTS
+735 SLFTASAQNENGVTS
-750 VNDASGSYYWARQTD
+750 VNDANGSYYWAEKTD

-776 DIIGGVSP
+776 DKIGGVSQN
-784 SDTTSFEIIP
+784 DTTSFEIIP
-794 QKALLD
+794 QNALLD
-800 VSDSINVNKEDEGD
+800 ISDSINVNKEDEGD

-829 TLNCTHGGSVE
+829 TLNCTHGGSVQ

-879 DDLYDVYYS
+879 DDLYDIYYS

-921 LLQKNPTIESDS
+921 LLQKNSTIESDS
-933 FTTISLKLKYGGND
+933 FTTISLKLKYGGTD

-1010 IISYQTD
+1010 VISYQTD

-1151 SGDRYQLFDDTN
+1151 SGDRYQLFDDTTT
-1163 ASVSI
+1163 SVSI
-1168 SNNSSI
+1168 SKNSSI
-1174 TTQFVLDYIPDM
+1174 STQFVLDYIPDM
-1186 YSDKYIVFDSKVPV
+1186 YSDKYIVFDSKLPV

-1219 YVVKKETN
+1219 YVVEKETN

-1263 SNVKA
+1263 SNAKS
-1268 NDIKQNA
+1268 NDIKQNSI
-1275 VHLEMMGNKV
+1275 HLEMMGNKV
-1285 DDIKSINLSYI
+1285 DDIKSINLSYN

-1306 MPSTVKMGTD
+1306 MPSTVNMGTD

-1394 DTYNLDV
+1394 DTYNLNV
-1401 DLMVNDKSSSFN
+1401 DLMVNDNSSSFN

-1442 SERVISQKSLKNE
+1442 SERVITQKSLKNE

>member
-9 LLIFCVF
+9 LLIFCLF

-134 NDYSGTAFFT
+134 NDYSGTVFYT

-159 YDYIL
+159 YDYVL

-185 LEVEDDSNVSLGS
+185 LEVEDDSNVSLGA

-203 AKSGVGRSLTH
+203 AKSGMKDGLTLYSNIIVNGVETRDAVSL
-214 DVYMSVNNVN
+214 
-224 ADFGVVEMVY
+224 VY
-234 NNENPDILRISNTL
+234 NKDNPESLKLVNYLYRENQNKT
-248 YVGDLSLSNLYF
+248 NFYF
-260 KKLKIVVNLPYCV
+260 KKLKFVINLPYYI
-273 KDGKKYYLDIKK
+273 KNGKKYYLDINK
-285 DSLLFSNVIG
+285 DSFSFSGEIG
-295 GKANYDID
+295 GKINYDVD
-303 DSKKSFGTITIN
+303 DSKKSFGIVTVN
-315 LYDIY
+315 LSDVY
-320 INANSTF
+320 IMSDVKFLSFEFNP
-327 FRYEVDFP
+327 P
-335 KDLDFTS
+335 KDLDFTN
-342 NSKFTFTNGSST
+342 NSKFTFTNGSSEL
-354 IYVVSDEKE
+354 YVVAGDVESFIDKDYFNQ
-363 ELIYSTDLKTINY
+363 ISY
-376 SNHSKEEV
+376 SNSYEEKV
-384 QINLGGYS
+384 SIASGSTFVPYIN
-392 VSYTNTSDTLVN
+392 NSDTLV
-404 SLGGFYLYNSG
+404 SLLGGFLVYNSG

-427 FDSSDT
+427 FDSADT

-478 DICADYNFS
+478 DICSDYKFS
-487 TTIENPNYS
+487 TTIENPNYYPNTS
-496 TDSSIRW
+496 VGW
-503 NNINIKFYRGL
+503 NNILIKFHRGL
-514 LPIDEQKYYLKEV
+514 LPINEQKYYLKEL
-527 IYDIDKIKKSSI
+527 IYDIDKIKARSYLYVTYGSRDYSS
-539 LYSYQSQDS
+539 
-548 FSGAGNYYGFINYH
+548 GGNYYGFINYH
-562 GTENI
+562 DTKN
-567 QVSSKIT
+567 VNVKSKISIT
-574 VTSDNFKTL
+574 GDNVKTL
-583 TKKEY
+583 TTETTTFLKNVPS
-588 TNLCSYSSTAYDVDS
+588 TSYSVSN
-603 VSINDVYYN
+603 VSIND
-612 SISVLAG
+612 ISNKSVSVIAG
-619 NSFTLKGQ
+619 NLLSLKGQ
-627 VSSIDYPYGT
+627 VNSINYPYGT
-637 VPWLNNIVIGLLL
+637 VPWMNNIVIGLLL

-672 PSKVEAQDLYNGYKM
+672 PSKVEVQDLYNGYKI
-687 WKIYVPKDITI
+687 WKIYVPKDIII
-698 GYVSE
+698 GYASE
-703 RLGKGPDGNYI
+703 TLGVGPNGNYV

-728 QTIDLKS
+728 QTIKLNS
-735 SVYAASAQNENGVTS
+735 SVYAASAQNENGVTT
-750 VNDASGSYYWARQTD
+750 VNEVNGAFGWARQTD

-784 SDTTSFEIIP
+784 SDATSFEIIP

-800 VSDSINVNKEDEGD
+800 ISDSINVNKEDEGD

-854 TDNYLLTTLDD
+854 TDNYMITTLDD

-879 DDLYDVYYS
+879 DDLYDIYYS

-893 NINNAKNDDVV
+893 NINNAKNNDVV

-947 FNESAGKKITF
+947 FNESAGKKITL

-999 APNRSPSINGN
+999 APNRSPLINGN

-1017 NTSLPRFIK
+1017 STSLPRFIK

-1163 ASVSI
+1163 TSVSI
-1168 SNNSSI
+1168 SDNSSI

-1263 SNVKA
+1263 SNAKS
-1268 NDIKQNA
+1268 NDIKQNSI
-1275 VHLEMMGNKV
+1275 HLEMMGNKV
-1285 DDIKSINLSYI
+1285 DDIKSINLSYN

-1306 MPSTVKMGTD
+1306 MPSTVNMGTD

-1394 DTYNLDV
+1394 DKYNLDV

-1442 SERVISQKSLKNE
+1442 SERVISQKYLKNE
-1455 NTIHIDYI
+1455 NIIHIDYI

-1517 LANTMEKG
+1517 LANTMDKG

>member
-9 LLIFCVF
+9 LLIFCLF

-54 DGLKLTSDGVDING
+54 DGLELTSDGVDING

-98 ELYFVTNKLDVPTG
+98 ELYFVTNKLDAPTG

-134 NDYSGTAFFT
+134 NDYSGTAFYT

-203 AKSGVGRSLTH
+203 AKSGVNEELLFYSYKFVNGVMTSGPVSIIYNKENSDSLKI
-214 DVYMSVNNVN
+214 VN
-224 ADFGVVEMVY
+224 Y
-234 NNENPDILRISNTL
+234 L
-248 YVGDLSLSNLYF
+248 YRQNQDETNFYF
-260 KKLKIVVNLPYCV
+260 KKLKIVIKLPYYM
-273 KDGKKYYLDIKK
+273 KNGKKYYLDIKK
-285 DSLLFSNVIG
+285 DSLSLSGVIG
-295 GKANYDID
+295 GKINYDVD
-303 DSKKSFGTITIN
+303 DSKISFGIITVN
-315 LYDIY
+315 LYDVY
-320 INANSTF
+320 INSNEQFLS
-327 FRYEVDFP
+327 YEMTFP
-335 KDLDFTS
+335 KDLEFTGS
-342 NSKFTFTNGSST
+342 SMFAFTNGSSELYVMTDEIESLLSKDT
-354 IYVVSDEKE
+354 IGSISFSNYYEEKVAV
-363 ELIYSTDLKTINY
+363 LSGSTF
-376 SNHSKEEV
+376 V
-384 QINLGGYS
+384 P
-392 VSYTNTSDTLVN
+392 YTNTSDTLV
-404 SLGGFYLYNSG
+404 SLLGGFLVYNSG
-415 TGDSEKKHIDML
+415 TGDSEKKHIDVL
-427 FDSSDT
+427 FDSADT

-478 DICADYNFS
+478 DICSDYKFS
-487 TTIENPNYS
+487 TTIENPNYYPNTS
-496 TDSSIRW
+496 VGW

-514 LPIDEQKYYLKEV
+514 LPSDEQKYYLKEL
-527 IYDIDKIKKSSI
+527 IYDIDKIKARSY
-539 LYSYQSQDS
+539 LYATYGSRDYY
-548 FSGAGNYYGFINYH
+548 SGGNYYGFINYH
-562 GTENI
+562 DTKN
-567 QVSSKIT
+567 VNVKSKISIT
-574 VTSDNFKTL
+574 GDNVKTL
-583 TKKEY
+583 TTETTTFLK
-588 TNLCSYSSTAYDVDS
+588 NVPSTAYSVS
-603 VSINDVYYN
+603 NVSIND
-612 SISVLAG
+612 ISNKSVSVIAG
-619 NSFTLKGQ
+619 NLLSLKGQ
-627 VSSIDYPYGT
+627 VNSINYPYGT
-637 VPWLNNIVIGLLL
+637 VPWMNNIVIGLLL

-698 GYVSE
+698 GYASE
-703 RLGKGPDGNYI
+703 RLGTGTDGNYI

-735 SVYAASAQNENGVTS
+735 SVYAASAQTENGMTL
-750 VNDASGSYYWARQTD
+750 VNDAAGAYDWARQTD

-776 DIIGGVSP
+776 DSIGGVSP
-784 SDTTSFEIIP
+784 SDATSFEIIP

-800 VSDSINVNKEDEGD
+800 ISDSINVNKEDEGD

-904 WLTKD
+904 WLTKN

-1010 IISYQTD
+1010 VISYQTD
-1017 NTSLPRFIK
+1017 STSLPRFIK

-1045 NYMNSNLDM
+1045 NYMNSNFDM

-1151 SGDRYQLFDDTN
+1151 SGDRYQLFDDTTT
-1163 ASVSI
+1163 SVSI
-1168 SNNSSI
+1168 SKNSSI

-1186 YSDKYIVFDSKVPV
+1186 YSDKYIVFDSKLPV

-1219 YVVKKETN
+1219 YVVEKETN

-1263 SNVKA
+1263 SNAKS

-1285 DDIKSINLSYI
+1285 DDIKSINLSYS

-1534 NNNNETYYEVPYSF
+1534 NNSNETYYEVPYSF

>member
-9 LLIFCVF
+9 LLIFCLF

-125 VNTNSTYSV
+125 VNTNSTYNI

-203 AKSGVGRSLTH
+203 AKSGVNEELLFYSYKFVNGVMTSGPVSIIYNKENSDSLKI
-214 DVYMSVNNVN
+214 VN
-224 ADFGVVEMVY
+224 Y
-234 NNENPDILRISNTL
+234 L
-248 YVGDLSLSNLYF
+248 YRQNQDETNFYF
-260 KKLKIVVNLPYCV
+260 KKLKIVINLPYYM
-273 KDGKKYYLDIKK
+273 KNGKKYYLDIKK
-285 DSLLFSNVIG
+285 DSLSLSGVIG
-295 GKANYDID
+295 GKINYDVD
-303 DSKKSFGTITIN
+303 DSKISFGIITVN
-315 LYDIY
+315 LYDVY
-320 INANSTF
+320 INSNEQFLS
-327 FRYEVDFP
+327 YEMTFP
-335 KDLDFTS
+335 KDLEFTGS
-342 NSKFTFTNGSST
+342 SMFAFTNGSSELYVMTDEIESLLSKDT
-354 IYVVSDEKE
+354 IGSISFSNYYE
-363 ELIYSTDLKTINY
+363 ENVAVLSGSTF
-376 SNHSKEEV
+376 V
-384 QINLGGYS
+384 P
-392 VSYTNTSDTLVN
+392 YTNTSDTLV
-404 SLGGFYLYNSG
+404 SLLGGFLVYNSG
-415 TGDSEKKHIDML
+415 TGDSEKKHIDVL
-427 FDSSDT
+427 FDSADT

-478 DICADYNFS
+478 DICSDYKFS
-487 TTIENPNYS
+487 TTIENPNYYPNTS
-496 TDSSIRW
+496 VGW

-514 LPIDEQKYYLKEV
+514 LPSDEQKYYLKEL
-527 IYDIDKIKKSSI
+527 IYDIDKIKARSY
-539 LYSYQSQDS
+539 LYATYGSRDYY
-548 FSGAGNYYGFINYH
+548 SGGNYYGFINYH
-562 GTENI
+562 DTKN
-567 QVSSKIT
+567 VNVKSKISIT
-574 VTSDNFKTL
+574 GDNVKTL
-583 TKKEY
+583 TTETTTFLK
-588 TNLCSYSSTAYDVDS
+588 NVPSTAYSVS
-603 VSINDVYYN
+603 NVSIND
-612 SISVLAG
+612 ISNKSVSVIAG
-619 NSFTLKGQ
+619 NLLSLKGQ
-627 VSSIDYPYGT
+627 VNSINYPYGT
-637 VPWLNNIVIGLLL
+637 VPWMNNIVIGLLL

-698 GYVSE
+698 GYASE
-703 RLGKGPDGNYI
+703 RLGTGTDGNYI

-735 SVYAASAQNENGVTS
+735 SVYAASAQTENGMTL
-750 VNDASGSYYWARQTD
+750 VNDAAGAYDWARQTD

-776 DIIGGVSP
+776 DSIGGVSP
-784 SDTTSFEIIP
+784 SDATSFEIIP

-800 VSDSINVNKEDEGD
+800 ISDSINVNKEDEGD

-819 SSDDVVNYNL
+819 SRDDVVNYNL

-848 PKTTSG
+848 PKTTSV
-854 TDNYLLTTLDD
+854 TDSYLITTLDD
-865 IYNLNLQNEVSVVG
+865 IYNLNLQNEVSIVG
-879 DDLYDVYYS
+879 DDLYDIYYS

-893 NINNAKNDDVV
+893 NINNAKNNDVV

-947 FNESAGKKITF
+947 FNESAGKKITL

-1017 NTSLPRFIK
+1017 STSLPRFIK

-1263 SNVKA
+1263 SNAKS

-1285 DDIKSINLSYI
+1285 DDIKSINLSYS

>member
-9 LLIFCVF
+9 LLIFCLF

-54 DGLKLTSDGVDING
+54 DGLELTSDGVDING

-98 ELYFVTNKLDVPTG
+98 ELYFVTNKLDAPTG

-134 NDYSGTAFFT
+134 NDYSGTAFYT
-144 VAPGITTATIQLELK
+144 VSPGITTATIQLELK

-164 WNKQKDAVL
+164 WNKQKNAVL

-203 AKSGVGRSLTH
+203 ATSGVNEELSSFLYT
-214 DVYMSVNNVN
+214 YVN
-224 ADFGVVEMVY
+224 GVKSNTDLSMVY
-234 NNENPDILRISNTL
+234 NKDNPEVIKILAHL
-248 YVGDLSLSNLYF
+248 YKQNQDETNFYF
-260 KKLKIVVNLPYCV
+260 KKLKIVINLPYYIRN
-273 KDGKKYYLDIKK
+273 GKKYYLDIKK
-285 DSLLFSNVIG
+285 DSLSFSNVIG
-295 GKANYDID
+295 GKINYDVD
-303 DSKKSFGTITIN
+303 DSKKSFGVITVN
-315 LYDIY
+315 LADVY
-320 INANSTF
+320 INGGGDF
-327 FRYEVDFP
+327 LIYEINPP

-342 NSKFTFTNGSST
+342 DSIFTFTNGSCEFYAVTGESEARLAKGDLSS
-354 IYVVSDEKE
+354 ISYSSSYEEKVSIK
-363 ELIYSTDLKTINY
+363 SGNF
-376 SNHSKEEV
+376 
-384 QINLGGYS
+384 S
-392 VSYTNTSDTLVN
+392 VPYNNTSDTLV
-404 SLGGFYLYNSG
+404 SLLGGFYLDNLG
-415 TGDSEKKHIDML
+415 TGDSEKKHVDML

-433 GYIKVTTVNIPTDRT
+433 GYIKVTTVRMPTDRT
-448 QKNLNIKY
+448 QKSLNVKY

-470 NGEYISDN
+470 NGEYVSDN
-478 DICADYNFS
+478 DICADYKFN
-487 TTIENPNYS
+487 TTIENPYYS
-496 TDSSIRW
+496 TDSSVSW

-527 IYDIDKIKKSSI
+527 IYDIDTIKAGTS
-539 LYSYQSQDS
+539 LYVDEGLGDPY
-548 FSGAGNYYGFINYH
+548 GTGNYYGFINYH
-562 GTENI
+562 DTKD
-567 QVSSKIT
+567 VKVYSKISIT
-574 VTSDNFKTL
+574 GDNVKTL
-583 TKKEY
+583 TKEA
-588 TNLCSYSSTAYDVDS
+588 TTSLTDYSSTAYS
-603 VSINDVYYN
+603 VSNISINDDTSV
-612 SISVLAG
+612 SVLAG
-619 NSFTLKGQ
+619 NSLTLKGQ
-627 VSSIDYPYGT
+627 VNSINYPYGT
-637 VPWLNNIVIGLLL
+637 VPWMNNIVIGLLL

-672 PSKVEAQDLYNGYKM
+672 PSKVVAQDLYNGYKM

-698 GYVSE
+698 GYYNEALYSG
-703 RLGKGPDGNYI
+703 LNGDCI
-714 KFEMQLNTAYYMNQ
+714 KFEMQLNTEYYMNQ
-728 QTIDLKS
+728 QSIDLKS
-735 SVYAASAQNENGVTS
+735 SLFTASVQNENGVTS
-750 VNDASGSYYWARQTD
+750 VNDANGSYYWAGKTD

-776 DIIGGVSP
+776 DRIGGVSQN
-784 SDTTSFEIIP
+784 DTTSFEIIP

-800 VSDSINVNKEDEGD
+800 ISDSINVNKEDEGD

-854 TDNYLLTTLDD
+854 MDNYLLTTLDD

-879 DDLYDVYYS
+879 DDLYDIYYS

-988 TVNLPDITLTA
+988 TVNLSDITLTA

-1151 SGDRYQLFDDTN
+1151 SGDRYQLFDDTTT
-1163 ASVSI
+1163 SVSI
-1168 SNNSSI
+1168 SKNSSI

-1186 YSDKYIVFDSKVPV
+1186 YSDKYIVFDSKLPV

-1219 YVVKKETN
+1219 YVVEKETN

-1263 SNVKA
+1263 SNAKS

-1285 DDIKSINLSYI
+1285 DDIKSINLSYN

-1383 LSFNSNIVSLK
+1383 LSLNSNIVSLK
-1394 DTYNLDV
+1394 NTYNLDV

>member
-9 LLIFCVF
+9 LLIFCLF

-203 AKSGVGRSLTH
+203 AKSGINEELSSFLYT
-214 DVYMSVNNVN
+214 YVN
-224 ADFGVVEMVY
+224 GVKSTTDLSMVY
-234 NNENPDILRISNTL
+234 NKDNPEVIKILAHL
-248 YVGDLSLSNLYF
+248 YKQNQDETNFYF
-260 KKLKIVVNLPYCV
+260 KKLKIVINLPYYIRN
-273 KDGKKYYLDIKK
+273 GKKYYLDIKK
-285 DSLLFSNVIG
+285 DSLSFSNVIG
-295 GKANYDID
+295 GKINYDVD
-303 DSKKSFGTITIN
+303 DSKKSFGVITVN
-315 LYDIY
+315 LADVY
-320 INANSTF
+320 INGGGDF
-327 FRYEVDFP
+327 LIYEINPP

-342 NSKFTFTNGSST
+342 DSIFTFTNGSCEFYAVTGDSESQLAKGYLSS
-354 IYVVSDEKE
+354 ISYSSSYEEKVSIKNGNFRVP
-363 ELIYSTDLKTINY
+363 YN
-376 SNHSKEEV
+376 
-384 QINLGGYS
+384 
-392 VSYTNTSDTLVN
+392 NTSDTLV
-404 SLGGFYLYNSG
+404 SLLGGFYLYNSG
-415 TGDSEKKHIDML
+415 TGDSEKKHVDML

-433 GYIKVTTVNIPTDRT
+433 GYIKVTTVRLPTDRT

-478 DICADYNFS
+478 DICSDYKFS
-487 TTIENPNYS
+487 TTIENPNYYPNTS
-496 TDSSIRW
+496 VGWT
-503 NNINIKFYRGL
+503 NINIKLYRGL
-514 LPIDEQKYYLKEV
+514 LPSDEQKYYLKEV
-527 IYDIDKIKKSSI
+527 IYDIDTIKAGTS
-539 LYSYQSQDS
+539 LYVDEGNGDPY
-548 FSGAGNYYGFINYH
+548 GTGNYYGFINYH
-562 GTENI
+562 DTKDVN
-567 QVSSKIT
+567 VKSKISIT
-574 VTSDNFKTL
+574 GDNAKTL
-583 TKKEY
+583 TKDA
-588 TNLCSYSSTAYDVDS
+588 TTSLTDYSSTAYS
-603 VSINDVYYN
+603 VSNISINDNTSV
-612 SISVLAG
+612 SVLAG
-619 NSFTLKGQ
+619 NSLTLKGQ
-627 VSSIDYPYGT
+627 VNSIFYPYGT
-637 VPWLNNIVIGLLL
+637 VSWMNNIVIGLLL

-698 GYVSE
+698 GYYNEALYSG
-703 RLGKGPDGNYI
+703 LNGDCI
-714 KFEMQLNTAYYMNQ
+714 KFEMQLNTEYYMNQ
-728 QTIDLKS
+728 QSIDLKS
-735 SVYAASAQNENGVTS
+735 SLFTASVQNENGVTS
-750 VNDASGSYYWARQTD
+750 VNDANGSYYWAEKTD

-776 DIIGGVSP
+776 DKIGGVSQN
-784 SDTTSFEIIP
+784 DTTSFEIIP
-794 QKALLD
+794 QNALLD
-800 VSDSINVNKEDEGD
+800 ISDSINVNKEDEGD

-854 TDNYLLTTLDD
+854 TDSYLITTLDD
-865 IYNLNLQNEVSVVG
+865 IYNLNLQNEASIVG
-879 DDLYDVYYS
+879 DDLYDIYYS

-947 FNESAGKKITF
+947 FNESAGKKITL

-1017 NTSLPRFIK
+1017 STSLPRFIK

-1151 SGDRYQLFDDTN
+1151 SGDRYQLFDDTTT
-1163 ASVSI
+1163 SVSI

-1263 SNVKA
+1263 SNAKS

-1285 DDIKSINLSYI
+1285 DDIKSINLSYS

-1321 NMTASLGVETNYF
+1321 NMIASLGVETNYF

-1394 DTYNLDV
+1394 DKYNLDV

-1455 NTIHIDYI
+1455 KTIHIDYI

-1548 VITD
+1548 VITE

>member
-9 LLIFCVF
+9 LLIFCLF

-125 VNTNSTYSV
+125 VNTNSTYNV
-134 NDYSGTAFFT
+134 NDYSGTAFYT

-203 AKSGVGRSLTH
+203 AKSGINEVIQEWDRM
-214 DVYMSVNNVN
+214 YVNNVLSDN
-224 ADFGVVEMVY
+224 DTLEMVY
-234 NNENPDILRISNTL
+234 NKDNSDILKITF
-248 YVGDLSLSNLYF
+248 NLFPDNQSHTNFYF
-260 KKLKIVVNLPYCV
+260 KKLKIVVNLPYYV
-273 KDGKKYYLDIKK
+273 KNGKKYYLDINK
-285 DSLLFSNVIG
+285 DSFYSSGEIG
-295 GKANYDID
+295 GKINYDID
-303 DSKKSFGTITIN
+303 DSKKSFGIVTIN
-315 LYDIY
+315 LSDVY
-320 INANSTF
+320 IMSDVEF
-327 FRYEVDFP
+327 LSYEFKFP

-342 NSKFTFTNGSST
+342 DFKFTFINGSSEF
-354 IYVVSDEKE
+354 YAVSSDSEYLLTKTYFKSISYSSSYEEKVA
-363 ELIYSTDLKTINY
+363 IKVGNF
-376 SNHSKEEV
+376 
-384 QINLGGYS
+384 S
-392 VSYTNTSDTLVN
+392 VPYTNTSDTLV
-404 SLGGFYLYNSG
+404 SILGGFYLYNSG
-415 TGDSEKKHIDML
+415 TGDSEKKHVDML

-433 GYIKVTTVNIPTDRT
+433 GYIKVTTVRIPTDRT
-448 QKNLNIKY
+448 HKNLNIKY

-478 DICADYNFS
+478 DICSDYKFS
-487 TTIENPNYS
+487 TTLENPNYYPD
-496 TDSSIRW
+496 TGW
-503 NNINIKFYRGL
+503 NNIGIKFYRGL
-514 LPIDEQKYYLKEV
+514 LPADEQKYYLKEV
-527 IYDIDKIKKSSI
+527 IYDIDTIKAGMS
-539 LYSYQSQDS
+539 LYATGGDGDP
-548 FSGAGNYYGFINYH
+548 FGTGNYYGFINYH
-562 GTENI
+562 DTKD
-567 QVSSKIT
+567 VKVYSKISIT
-574 VTSDNFKTL
+574 GDSGKSL
-583 TKKEY
+583 TKEAATSVTY
-588 TNLCSYSSTAYDVDS
+588 SSSTAYMVNNI
-603 VSINDVYYN
+603 SINDDTSV
-612 SISVLAG
+612 SVLAG
-619 NSFTLKGQ
+619 NSLTLKGQ
-627 VSSIDYPYGT
+627 VALTFYPYGT
-637 VPWLNNIVIGLLL
+637 VSWMNNIVIGLML

-698 GYVSE
+698 GYYSE
-703 RLGKGPDGNYI
+703 TLYSGLNGDYVE
-714 KFEMQLNTAYYMNQ
+714 FEMQLNTAYYMNQ
-728 QTIDLKS
+728 QTIKLNS
-735 SVYAASAQNENGVTS
+735 LIYAASAQNENGVTS
-750 VNDASGSYYWARQTD
+750 VNNAAGSYDWARQTD

-776 DIIGGVSP
+776 DSIGGVSP
-784 SDTTSFEIIP
+784 SDATSFEIIP

-800 VSDSINVNKEDEGD
+800 ISDSINVNKEDEGD

-854 TDNYLLTTLDD
+854 TDSYLITTLDD
-865 IYNLNLQNEVSVVG
+865 IYNLNLQNEVSIVG
-879 DDLYDVYYS
+879 DDLYDIYYS

-947 FNESAGKKITF
+947 FNESAGKKITL

-1017 NTSLPRFIK
+1017 STSLPRFIK

-1163 ASVSI
+1163 TSVSI
-1168 SNNSSI
+1168 SDNSSF

-1263 SNVKA
+1263 SNAKS

-1285 DDIKSINLSYI
+1285 DDVKSINLSYS

-1341 ISTKDLPYDTYIL
+1341 ISSKDLPYDTYIL

-1394 DTYNLDV
+1394 DKYNLDV

>member
-9 LLIFCVF
+9 LLIFCLF

-29 CIGENNS
+29 CIGKNNS

-125 VNTNSTYSV
+125 VNTNSTYNV

-203 AKSGVGRSLTH
+203 AKSGVNEELLFYSNKFVNGVMTSGPVSIIYNKENSDSLKI
-214 DVYMSVNNVN
+214 VN
-224 ADFGVVEMVY
+224 Y
-234 NNENPDILRISNTL
+234 L
-248 YVGDLSLSNLYF
+248 YRQNQDETNFYF
-260 KKLKIVVNLPYCV
+260 KKLKIVINLPYYM
-273 KDGKKYYLDIKK
+273 KNGKKYYLDIKK
-285 DSLLFSNVIG
+285 DSLSLSGVIG
-295 GKANYDID
+295 GKINYDVD
-303 DSKKSFGTITIN
+303 DSKISFGIITVN
-315 LYDIY
+315 LYDVY
-320 INANSTF
+320 INSNEQFLS
-327 FRYEVDFP
+327 YEMTFP
-335 KDLDFTS
+335 KDLEFTGS
-342 NSKFTFTNGSST
+342 SMFAFTNGSSELYVMTDEIESLLSKDT
-354 IYVVSDEKE
+354 IGSISFSNYYEEKVAV
-363 ELIYSTDLKTINY
+363 LSGSTF
-376 SNHSKEEV
+376 V
-384 QINLGGYS
+384 P
-392 VSYTNTSDTLVN
+392 YTNTSDTLV
-404 SLGGFYLYNSG
+404 SLLGGFLVYNSG
-415 TGDSEKKHIDML
+415 TGDSEKKHIDVL
-427 FDSSDT
+427 FDSADT

-478 DICADYNFS
+478 DICSDYKFS
-487 TTIENPNYS
+487 TTIENPNYYPNTS
-496 TDSSIRW
+496 VGW

-514 LPIDEQKYYLKEV
+514 LPSDEQKYYLKEL
-527 IYDIDKIKKSSI
+527 IYDIDKIKARSY
-539 LYSYQSQDS
+539 LYATYGSRDYY
-548 FSGAGNYYGFINYH
+548 SGGNYYGFINYH
-562 GTENI
+562 DTKN
-567 QVSSKIT
+567 VNVKSKISIT
-574 VTSDNFKTL
+574 GDNVKTL
-583 TKKEY
+583 TTETTTFLK
-588 TNLCSYSSTAYDVDS
+588 NVPSTAYSVS
-603 VSINDVYYN
+603 NVSIND
-612 SISVLAG
+612 ISNKSVSVIAG
-619 NSFTLKGQ
+619 NLLSLKGQ
-627 VSSIDYPYGT
+627 VNSINYPYGT
-637 VPWLNNIVIGLLL
+637 VPWMNNIVIGLLL

-698 GYVSE
+698 GYASE
-703 RLGKGPDGNYI
+703 RLGTGTDGNYI

-735 SVYAASAQNENGVTS
+735 SVYAASAQTENGMTL
-750 VNDASGSYYWARQTD
+750 VNDAAGAYDWARQTD

-776 DIIGGVSP
+776 DSIGGVSP
-784 SDTTSFEIIP
+784 SDATSFEIIP

-800 VSDSINVNKEDEGD
+800 ISDSINVNKEDEGD

-819 SSDDVVNYNL
+819 SRDDVVNYNL

-854 TDNYLLTTLDD
+854 TDSYLITTLDD
-865 IYNLNLQNEVSVVG
+865 IYNLNLQNEVSIVG
-879 DDLYDVYYS
+879 DDLYDIYYS

-893 NINNAKNDDVV
+893 NINNAKNNDVV

-1045 NYMNSNLDM
+1045 NYMNSNLNM

-1163 ASVSI
+1163 TSVSI

-1227 KIKLTDFIKMG
+1227 KIKLTDFIRMG

-1263 SNVKA
+1263 SNAKS
-1268 NDIKQNA
+1268 NDIKQNSI
-1275 VHLEMMGNKV
+1275 HLEMMGNKV
-1285 DDIKSINLSYI
+1285 DDIKSINLSYN

-1373 DVLDGEKNIT
+1373 DVLDGEKNIA

-1394 DTYNLDV
+1394 DKYNLDV

-1413 PLMGNVVAS
+1413 PLMGIVVAS

-1482 QKVTDKLNRIAGV
+1482 QKVTDKLNKIAGV

>member
-9 LLIFCVF
+9 LLIFCLF

-203 AKSGVGRSLTH
+203 ATSGINEELSSFLYTYVNGVKSTTDLS
-214 DVYMSVNNVN
+214 
-224 ADFGVVEMVY
+224 MVY
-234 NNENPDILRISNTL
+234 NKDNPEVIKILAHL
-248 YVGDLSLSNLYF
+248 YKQNQDETNFYF
-260 KKLKIVVNLPYCV
+260 KKLKIVINLPYYIRN
-273 KDGKKYYLDIKK
+273 GKKYYLDIKK
-285 DSLLFSNVIG
+285 DSLSFSNVIG
-295 GKANYDID
+295 GKINYDVD
-303 DSKKSFGTITIN
+303 DSKKSFGVITVN
-315 LYDIY
+315 LADVY
-320 INANSTF
+320 INGGGDF
-327 FRYEVDFP
+327 LIYEINPP

-342 NSKFTFTNGSST
+342 DSIFTFTNGSCEFYAVTGDSESQLAKGYLSS
-354 IYVVSDEKE
+354 ISYSSSYEEKVSIKNGNFRVP
-363 ELIYSTDLKTINY
+363 YN
-376 SNHSKEEV
+376 
-384 QINLGGYS
+384 
-392 VSYTNTSDTLVN
+392 NTSDTLV
-404 SLGGFYLYNSG
+404 SLLGGFYLYNSG
-415 TGDSEKKHIDML
+415 TGDSEKKHVDML

-433 GYIKVTTVNIPTDRT
+433 GYIKVTTVRLPTDRT
-448 QKNLNIKY
+448 QKSLNIKY

-478 DICADYNFS
+478 DICSNYKFS
-487 TTIENPNYS
+487 TTIENPNYYPNTS
-496 TDSSIRW
+496 VGWT
-503 NNINIKFYRGL
+503 NINIKFYRGL
-514 LPIDEQKYYLKEV
+514 LPSDEQKYYLKEV
-527 IYDIDKIKKSSI
+527 IYDIDTIKAGTS
-539 LYSYQSQDS
+539 LYVDEGNGDPY
-548 FSGAGNYYGFINYH
+548 GTGNYYGFINYH
-562 GTENI
+562 DTKDVN
-567 QVSSKIT
+567 VKSKISIT
-574 VTSDNFKTL
+574 GDNAKTL
-583 TKKEY
+583 TKDA
-588 TNLCSYSSTAYDVDS
+588 TTSLTDYSSTAYS
-603 VSINDVYYN
+603 VSNISINDNTSV
-612 SISVLAG
+612 SVLAG
-619 NSFTLKGQ
+619 NSLTLKGQ
-627 VSSIDYPYGT
+627 VNSIFYPYGT
-637 VPWLNNIVIGLLL
+637 VSWMNNIVIGLLL

-698 GYVSE
+698 GYYNEALYSG
-703 RLGKGPDGNYI
+703 LNGDCI
-714 KFEMQLNTAYYMNQ
+714 KFEMQLNTEYYMNQ
-728 QTIDLKS
+728 QSIDLKS
-735 SVYAASAQNENGVTS
+735 SLFTASVQNENGVTS
-750 VNDASGSYYWARQTD
+750 VNDANGSYYWAEKTD

-776 DIIGGVSP
+776 DKIGGVSQN
-784 SDTTSFEIIP
+784 DTTSFEIIP
-794 QKALLD
+794 QNALLD
-800 VSDSINVNKEDEGD
+800 ISDSINVNKEDEGD
-814 SGHLF
+814 FGHLF
-819 SSDDVVNYNL
+819 SRDDVVNYNL

-854 TDNYLLTTLDD
+854 TDSYLITTLDD
-865 IYNLNLQNEVSVVG
+865 IYNLNLQNEVSIVG
-879 DDLYDVYYS
+879 DDLYDIYYS

-893 NINNAKNDDVV
+893 NINNAKNNDVV

-947 FNESAGKKITF
+947 FNESAGKKITL

-1017 NTSLPRFIK
+1017 STSLPRFIK

-1151 SGDRYQLFDDTN
+1151 SGDRYQLFDDTTT
-1163 ASVSI
+1163 SVSI
-1168 SNNSSI
+1168 SDNSSI

-1219 YVVKKETN
+1219 YVVEKETN

-1263 SNVKA
+1263 SNAKS

-1285 DDIKSINLSYI
+1285 DDIKSINLSYS

-1394 DTYNLDV
+1394 DKYNLDV

>member
-9 LLIFCVF
+9 LLIFCLF

-125 VNTNSTYSV
+125 VNTNSTYNV

-203 AKSGVGRSLTH
+203 AKSGVNEELLFYSYKFVNGVMTSGPVSIIYNKENSDSLKI
-214 DVYMSVNNVN
+214 VN
-224 ADFGVVEMVY
+224 Y
-234 NNENPDILRISNTL
+234 L
-248 YVGDLSLSNLYF
+248 YRQNQDETNFYF
-260 KKLKIVVNLPYCV
+260 KKLKIVINLPYYM
-273 KDGKKYYLDIKK
+273 KNGKKYYLDIKK
-285 DSLLFSNVIG
+285 DSLSLSGVIG
-295 GKANYDID
+295 GKINYDVD
-303 DSKKSFGTITIN
+303 DSKISFGIITVN
-315 LYDIY
+315 LYDVY
-320 INANSTF
+320 INSNEQFLS
-327 FRYEVDFP
+327 YEMTFP
-335 KDLDFTS
+335 KDLEFTGS
-342 NSKFTFTNGSST
+342 SMFAFTNGSSELYVMTDEIESLLSKDT
-354 IYVVSDEKE
+354 IGSISFSNYYEEKVAV
-363 ELIYSTDLKTINY
+363 LSGSTF
-376 SNHSKEEV
+376 V
-384 QINLGGYS
+384 P
-392 VSYTNTSDTLVN
+392 YTNTSDTLV
-404 SLGGFYLYNSG
+404 SLLGGFLVYNSG
-415 TGDSEKKHIDML
+415 TGDSEKKHIDVL
-427 FDSSDT
+427 FDSADT

-478 DICADYNFS
+478 DICSDYKFS
-487 TTIENPNYS
+487 TTIENPNYYPNTS
-496 TDSSIRW
+496 VGW

-514 LPIDEQKYYLKEV
+514 LPSDEQKYYLKEL
-527 IYDIDKIKKSSI
+527 IYDIDKIKARSY
-539 LYSYQSQDS
+539 LYATYGSRDYY
-548 FSGAGNYYGFINYH
+548 SGGNYYGFINYH
-562 GTENI
+562 DTKN
-567 QVSSKIT
+567 VNVKSKISIT
-574 VTSDNFKTL
+574 GDNVKTL
-583 TKKEY
+583 TTETTTFLK
-588 TNLCSYSSTAYDVDS
+588 NVPSTAYSVS
-603 VSINDVYYN
+603 NVSIND
-612 SISVLAG
+612 ISNKSVSVIAG
-619 NSFTLKGQ
+619 NLLSLKGQ
-627 VSSIDYPYGT
+627 VNSINYPYGT
-637 VPWLNNIVIGLLL
+637 VPWMNNIVIGLLL

-698 GYVSE
+698 GYASE
-703 RLGKGPDGNYI
+703 RLGTGTDGNYI

-735 SVYAASAQNENGVTS
+735 SVYAASAQTENGMTL
-750 VNDASGSYYWARQTD
+750 VNDAAGAYDWARQTD

-776 DIIGGVSP
+776 DSIGGVSP
-784 SDTTSFEIIP
+784 SDATSFEIIP

-800 VSDSINVNKEDEGD
+800 ISDSINVNKEDEGD

-819 SSDDVVNYNL
+819 SRDDVVNYNL

-854 TDNYLLTTLDD
+854 TDNYMITTLDD

-879 DDLYDVYYS
+879 DDLYDIYYS

-999 APNRSPSINGN
+999 APNRSPLINGN

-1151 SGDRYQLFDDTN
+1151 SGDRYQLFDDTTT
-1163 ASVSI
+1163 SVSI

-1263 SNVKA
+1263 SNAKA

-1285 DDIKSINLSYI
+1285 DDIKSINLSYS